1 MEGKESKEA
10 KRMRI
15 GIIGTRGSAEAIGGM
30 LQHPVD
36 AICACAPDWR
46 LIKPAFEAC
55 MSFGAEK
62 IVVDDGVIGTSNE
75 AMEALREAANEAPR
89 KVVFVTSRPVD
100 DNLLYQ
106 LASESGAD
114 IFHPGMQVDAAKV
127 LTRYVVQ
134 GADPTEASPWVICDA
149 KDPRLN
155 TRRKTM
161 GKLKLRRLPAPAPLE
176 VIERSFGSYAGQKE
190 LPEAWE
196 PEEAVEMAE
205 AAGADPHTSLPE
217 LEDDEAGMEALLTE
231 AEPEDAEWLASL
243 AAEMDPEGAA
253 RAAAAAAAAEAGDE
267 PGAAAEEA
275 PAAEP
280 EAETAAETEPAEEG
294 LGDEY
299 SFDESFLEKAAA
311 TYTAE
316 TAESE
321 DAFEAEAAEPAEDVA
336 EDAVEEE
343 PAQRT
348 ETAAEE
354 AAEEGEQEMAKEK
367 AGTQKEAAKAA
378 PVNVEWAEPL
388 DSGVQAAEAAE
399 VEAGEA
405 PEAVADADE
414 GELADIIPIA
424 DLLGRPKRVI
434 AEPEPPQ
441 TKVTAIMAGR
451 SGVGCS
457 YLACTLA
464 SELAATGQ
472 RTCLVIGDSETYME
486 MARAC
491 QEGPGSNAY
500 CFGFN
505 GCDVY
510 NWRNRKV
517 MKMGAY
523 DQVVY
528 DLGMVNLGS
537 TSSDSPACVF
547 KQADLPVFVISASPW
562 DLHIVNDYLNAYDPA
577 VLKHWS
583 WAVWGAGKRSKE
595 NILRGLATK
604 EALGKGFNK
613 VYTVPSRPDFFSTD
627 FKPQLDMYRALLA
640 PVLPKADAKP
650 EGKEQ
655 GKTAAES
662 AEGAQD

>member
-36 AICACAPDWR
+36 AMCTYVSDWR
-46 LIKPAFEAC
+46 LIKPAFDAC
-55 MSFGAEK
+55 LSFEAEK
-62 IVVDDGVIGTSNE
+62 IIVDDGVIGTSND
-75 AMEALREAANEAPR
+75 AMEALRDAACDAPR

-100 DNLLYQ
+100 DTLLYQ
-106 LASESGAD
+106 LASEAAAD
-114 IFHPGMQVDAAKV
+114 IFHPGMQVDAAQV

-134 GADPTEASPWVICDA
+134 GADPTEASPWVIFDTKDA
-149 KDPRLN
+149 RLN

-176 VIERSFGSYAGQKE
+176 CIERSFGSLAGQRG
-190 LPEAWE
+190 LPGAWE
-196 PEEAVEMAE
+196 PAEEAAAAAAE
-205 AAGADPHTSLPE
+205 GADPNTSLPE
-217 LEDDEAGMEALLTE
+217 YSDDEADMEALLAE

-243 AAEMDPEGAA
+243 AEEMDPDGTARAEAA
-253 RAAAAAAAAEAGDE
+253 REAAGKAEPASVPAREAGPE
-267 PGAAAEEA
+267 PEVKS
-275 PAAEP
+275 EP
-280 EAETAAETEPAEEG
+280 EAEED

-299 SFDESFLEKAAA
+299 SFDESFLERPAAA
-311 TYTAE
+311 SAAE
-316 TAESE
+316 EPEVVEEAAAAEP
-321 DAFEAEAAEPAEDVA
+321 EAAEPEAAEVAVA
-336 EDAVEEE
+336 EE
-343 PAQRT
+343 PEQRA
-348 ETAAEE
+348 ETAAGK

-367 AGTQKEAAKAA
+367 TGGEKAGKAA
-378 PVNVEWAEPL
+378 VAVEWGEPL
-388 DSGVQAAEAAE
+388 DNGAGKAAAAEAE
-399 VEAGEA
+399 QE
-405 PEAVADADE
+405 PEALDGAGD
-414 GELADIIPIA
+414 GELEDIIPIA
-424 DLLGRPKRVI
+424 DLLGRPKRAV
-434 AEPEPPQ
+434 AEPEAPQ

-517 MKMGAY
+517 MKMGSY

-537 TSSDSPACVF
+537 TASDSPACVF
-547 KQADLPVFVISASPW
+547 KQADLPIFVISASPW

-627 FKPQLDMYRALLA
+627 F
-640 PVLPKADAKP
+640 
-650 EGKEQ
+650 
-655 GKTAAES
+655 
-662 AEGAQD
+662 